1 MPTDSLIADLFAAV
15 ERAEG
20 RLKAR
25 AVESVERST
34 EFPQPKTETAFDR
47 DALARTRA
55 NIDRY
60 WRNHFGENQYDKS
73 QYDKSRCDKDQFSRI
88 GSAGVS
94 SETISSE
101 SE

>member
-25 AVESVERST
+25 AVESVECLT
-34 EFPQPKTETAFDR
+34 GFPQPKTETAFDR

-73 QYDKSRCDKDQFSRI
+73 QYDKDQFSRV

-94 SETISSE
+94 SATIGSE